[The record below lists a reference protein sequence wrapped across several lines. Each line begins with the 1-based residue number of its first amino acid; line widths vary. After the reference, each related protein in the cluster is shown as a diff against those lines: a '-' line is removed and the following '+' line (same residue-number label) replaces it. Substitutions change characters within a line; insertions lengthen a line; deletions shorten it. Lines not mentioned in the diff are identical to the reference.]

1 MLEKKIQGAELNIYA
16 ELEIT
21 KVSDGFQYYLL
32 RYESFQFETGKF
44 ILIYNHENLF

>member
-1 MLEKKIQGAELNIYA
+1 MLEKKIQGAELSIYA

-32 RYESFQFETGKF
+32 RYESFQFET
-44 ILIYNHENLF
+44 